1 MRKLFILL
9 FFSATSLLMAQ
20 NTNPIQEAMANYDY
34 ETALKLMEQETPT
47 VPLLYQKGRAL
58 KGLGYNDKALLVFQE
73 IIEQDSLTPRAYIEA
88 AECCKSIAKQREAL
102 DYYQSALNLNPD
114 NKYVRIQYIS
124 LLLNMKRNRDALRES
139 NLLAEQDSSAF
150 VLHLRAESMSRVC
163 DNSDVHLVIEAYQD
177 IQKRYPKD
185 YMAPAILGNIY
196 IAARQFDDAIGT
208 TEKYRCLDSTNVLV
222 NRVNA
227 QAYCMNKYYPE
238 AIERYNYLLQ
248 NGDST
253 FLTCLYAGISHYA
266 VDDFYGARDLLKKAV
281 KEDGSNVNA
290 HYYLGRA
297 CSKTPWTKEGV
308 LHLETAINLTIPSDS
323 TIVPLYTG
331 LADCYKMANMYKEQ
345 ADILLEQYERYDK
358 NKHKLL
364 YDAAYVYYYRLKNTS
379 KAEQCLKAYLK
390 TRPKDNDKRQEV
402 DADGVP
408 IIGENNRYN
417 AAEAWL
423 KDIQEKRK
431 VNDFFQGKGAETNK

>member
-1 MRKLFILL
+1 MRKLFLL
-9 FFSATSLLMAQ
+9 LCLCASSWLMAQ
-20 NTNPIQEAMANYDY
+20 NTNPIQEAMSNYDY
-34 ETALKLMEQETPT
+34 ETALQLMEHETLT

-58 KGLGYNDKALLVFQE
+58 KGLGFNDKALLVYQE
-73 IIEQDSLTPRAYIEA
+73 IIAQDSLTPRPYIDA

-102 DYYQSALNLNPD
+102 DYYDMALKLNPD

-124 LLLNMKRNRDALRES
+124 LLLSMKRDRDALRES
-139 NLLAEQDSSAF
+139 NLLAEQDSSAY

-163 DNSDVHLVIEAYQD
+163 DNSDVALVIEAYRD

-185 YMAPAILGNIY
+185 YMAPAILGNIF
-196 IAARQFDDAIGT
+196 IAARQLDDAIET
-208 TEKYRCLDSTNVLV
+208 TEKYRTLDSTNVLV

-227 QAYCMNKYYPE
+227 QAYCMNKDYHT
-238 AIERYNYLLQ
+238 AIDRYNSLLQ
-248 NGDST
+248 DGDST
-253 FLTCLYAGISHYA
+253 FLTCLYAGISHFA
-266 VDDFYGARDLLKKAV
+266 TENFYPARDLLKKAV
-281 KEDGSNVNA
+281 ELDGSNVNA

-297 CSKTPWTKEGV
+297 CSKTPWTREGV

-331 LADCYKMANMYKEQ
+331 LADCYKMAGMHKEQ
-345 ADILLEQYERYDK
+345 AEILLEQYERYDK

-364 YDAAYVYYYRLKNTS
+364 YDAAYVYYYKLKNNAKT
-379 KAEQCLKAYLK
+379 EQCLKAYLR

-423 KDIQEKRK
+423 KDIQEKKK
-431 VNDFFQGKGAETNK
+431 VEEFFKGKRAETGK